1 MFGWYLINIR
11 LKNWNIK
18 YFKSVICIFNMKVSY
33 FFFDLK
39 LRLFYFN
46 VFIFKSLVSLWFSYY
61 IFLNLKIVEDDIIYI
76 NDKIYIL
83 RFVVMEF
90 LLNYLIY

>member
-18 YFKSVICIFNMKVSY
+18 YFKSVICIFSMKVSY